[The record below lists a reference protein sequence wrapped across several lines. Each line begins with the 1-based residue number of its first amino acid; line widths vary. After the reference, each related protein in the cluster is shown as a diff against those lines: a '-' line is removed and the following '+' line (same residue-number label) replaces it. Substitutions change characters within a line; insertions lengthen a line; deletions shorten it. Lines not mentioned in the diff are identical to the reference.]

1 MTDIDPSADIDLT
14 SANEHGCAARTPHR
28 AGRGEHPRLVVPSA
42 ETPHHRPASR
52 IEVVRTGI
60 GAEKRWLLAAAL
72 VLAMVVLLLLPSRFS
87 VGPNWIVPVIEGL
100 LLAAIFIAERRS
112 GDIRPAV
119 IRGMSYA
126 LVLIL
131 VAEAVFVTVRLVT
144 DLVEGGPETNSAA
157 DLLSV
162 GFGSGFTRSSPSPS
176 STGCLTEAV
185 LRRAYGIRR
194 NSRTWRF
201 PSTSTPSLP
210 RRAGVRS
217 SPTTSTS
224 ASRMPPRSARPM

>member
-1 MTDIDPSADIDLT
+1 L
-14 SANEHGCAARTPHR
+14 
-28 AGRGEHPRLVVPSA
+28 RG
-42 ETPHHRPASR
+42 
-52 IEVVRTGI
+52 
-60 GAEKRWLLAAAL
+60 EKRWLLAAAL

-112 GDIRPAV
+112 DDIRPAV

-131 VAEAVFVTVRLVT
+131 VAEAVFVTFRLVT

-162 GFGSGFTRSSPSPS
+162 GFGVWIYTILAFTFLYWLLDGGGP
-176 STGCLTEAV
+176 E
-185 LRRAYGIRR
+185 
-194 NSRTWRF
+194 RT
-201 PSTSTPSLP
+201 
-210 RRAGVRS
+210 
-217 SPTTSTS
+217 
-224 ASRMPPRSARPM
+224 PPRSARPM